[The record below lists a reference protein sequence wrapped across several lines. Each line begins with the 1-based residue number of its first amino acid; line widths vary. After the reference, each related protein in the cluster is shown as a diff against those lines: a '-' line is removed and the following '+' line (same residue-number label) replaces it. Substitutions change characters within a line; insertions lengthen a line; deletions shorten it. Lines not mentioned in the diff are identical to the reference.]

1 MFINKFREKLKSV
14 IKNKK
19 VEETIYSSEKEH
31 KKEDT
36 IQLSYIG
43 IINASTPKYKSIL
56 DTIHI
61 LEKNEF
67 KLLRIRTDGV
77 CSGHDCTDNFSN
89 EYSSYED
96 FISKVYDDFNSK
108 KERVA
113 GFAQLDWSITM
124 FELLN
129 EEHNI
134 RIILGIDEGN
144 GNTNS
149 CEAYL
154 SIHEQSDTPE
164 TYEFIKNLITKLNI
178 INVHEL

>member
-1 MFINKFREKLKSV
+1 MFINKFRKKLKSV

-19 VEETIYSSEKEH
+19 AEETIYSLEKEN

-77 CSGHDCTDNFSN
+77 CSGHDCTDNFSK